1 MEKNTSDSN
10 LRTWRETGLKYWRQI
25 PTVLKALATLVI
37 ALNAA
42 WQLYTRVLSPSEI
55 ASTSKSDHSTSL
67 KEKETLSASTKPTI
81 AVLAFDNMSNDPK
94 HEYLADG
101 LAEEI
106 INGLSKCPH
115 ITVIARNS
123 SFIYKGKP
131 IKLQEIAKELGVQN
145 VLEGSLKKTG
155 DKVRITVQL
164 IDAQTGRQI
173 FSERYDREMKDI
185 QETLD
190 VITMRIIDAVQV
202 KLTAGEDARLRS
214 KGTKNL
220 DAYLK
225 LMHARQLML
234 TQNKQGQALARQ
246 MIEEAIAL
254 DPGYGAAYAALCR
267 VQLVQ
272 VSLGVF
278 KNSQE
283 ALGEGLA
290 LGQKSISL
298 DDSNALAHAVV
309 AVTYVWLREYDK
321 AISEAEKAVSLD
333 PNSAYAYHALGSV
346 LNWAGRSQESIP
358 YFKMSLRLSPVPID
372 STTLKIMGD
381 AYRNLGQYEEAVN
394 CYKKALQIFG
404 NDHIASH
411 AGLAAVYAMMERDK
425 EAQAEA
431 AEVLRLDPKFSGEF
445 YTRRMPLRDT
455 KIIDELISAYR
466 RAGLP

>member
-1 MEKNTSDSN
+1 MEKNSSDSKFGK
-10 LRTWRETGLKYWRQI
+10 WKETGLKYWRQI

-42 WQLYTRVLSPSEI
+42 WQLYTRVINPNEI
-55 ASTSKSDHSTSL
+55 ASTSKSDHSISY
-67 KEKETLSASTKPTI
+67 KEKETLSASTGPSI

-94 HEYLADG
+94 YEYLSDG

-106 INGLSKCPH
+106 ISGLSKCPH

-131 IKLQEIAKELGVQN
+131 IKVQQIAKELGVQN
-145 VLEGSLKKTG
+145 VLEGSIKKTG
-155 DKVRITVQL
+155 DNVRIAVQL
-164 IDAQTGRQI
+164 VDAQTGRQI

-190 VITMRIIDAVQV
+190 TITMRIIDAVQV
-202 KLTAGEDARLRS
+202 KLTVGEDARLRS

-234 TQNKQGQALARQ
+234 TQNIQGQALARQ
-246 MIEEAIAL
+246 KIEEAIAL
-254 DPGYGAAYAALCR
+254 DPGYAAAYAALCR

-272 VSLGVF
+272 ISLGVY
-278 KNSQE
+278 KNIQE
-283 ALGEGLA
+283 ALREGLA

-298 DDSNALAHAVV
+298 DDSNVLAHSVV
-309 AVTYVWLREYDK
+309 AVTYVWLREYDR

-333 PNSAYAYHALGSV
+333 PNSAYAHHALGSV
-346 LNWAGRSQESIP
+346 LTWAGRSQEGIP

-372 STTLKIMGD
+372 STTLKVMGD

-394 CYKKALQIFG
+394 CYKKALKIFG

-411 AGLAAVYAMMERDK
+411 AGLTTVYAMMERNK

-431 AEVLRLDPKFSGEF
+431 AEVLRLDPKFSGES
-445 YTRRMPLRDT
+445 YTRRSPIRDP
-455 KIIDELISAYR
+455 KLVDDIISAFR